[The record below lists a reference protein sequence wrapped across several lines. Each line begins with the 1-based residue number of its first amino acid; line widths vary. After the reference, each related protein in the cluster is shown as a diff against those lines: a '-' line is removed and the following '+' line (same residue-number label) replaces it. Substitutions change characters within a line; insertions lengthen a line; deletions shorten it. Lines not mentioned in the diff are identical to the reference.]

1 MGGDR
6 CVLRILRKYKISL
19 LLLVLLGVS
28 LVWWN
33 QSRGFDNSAM
43 DGIPVYADVDE
54 SSILESDSV
63 NSKLEA
69 SYLSYYEEKQQDGAK
84 DSSDFTLAIPSADYK
99 AISSE
104 GTEVMTDLG
113 GKPGKVLALK
123 AEDSWVE
130 YKFTVPADG
139 LYQMGMEYYALPGK
153 RSSIIRSVKIDGEY
167 LFSQV
172 KKMEFQRMWKE
183 SAEPWLDNQGNEFN
197 PKREE
202 VTGWQY
208 REFRD
213 AEARTADPF
222 RFYLSKGEHTVKL
235 EAIREPA
242 ALSELR
248 IFSPEPLPTYAEVKQ
263 EYENKGYKPVQNQV
277 IKIQAEESSLRS
289 DPTLKRIED
298 REPLTEPFN
307 KDAIVL
313 NSFGGV
319 GWRTGGQ
326 WAEWDFEI
334 PESGLYNIAIRY
346 GQWFLNGI
354 PVERRIM
361 IDGEVPFQELNALK
375 FPYKAEWQV
384 NKLGNEDGEYFFYLE
399 QGKHTLRMEVQVS
412 GVGGMIEAV
421 LNTTH
426 KMSLLGREITQV
438 TGTNPDPNGDWQ
450 LEQNIPNL
458 VPRLH
463 LMARTLDDAVQ
474 DMYAFGVADGS
485 SELSTLYEAR
495 DRFLEMAKDTSSI
508 PGRLQQF
515 TDLQSSLGLWV
526 NGLMKQSIVMDYIE
540 VKSEDQPW
548 PKDAAPW
555 YTRVGTMTYDF
566 FSSFTKD
573 YSGIG
578 NTYKNEKVLDV
589 WISRGRDWAEIIKQM
604 VDEDFTPNT
613 GIKVNVNIIP
623 TLAADQ
629 KQILLL
635 ANTAGLAPDVAL
647 GVEGEVPIDFAV
659 RNSLVNLNEFSDYQE
674 VAERFRAGALI
685 PYKYDNGDFALP
697 ENQNFT
703 MLFYR
708 KDIMAQL
715 GISEKDIPNTW
726 QEVMELIPVLQQNGM
741 DFYYPHAPNNPSLA
755 INEFAPFLFQYG
767 GDFYKNNGMLS
778 DLDSPEAL
786 TAMKMWTGLFT
797 NYKLQKQADFYNRFR
812 SGEMP
817 IGVAD
822 YSTYILLSTAAPEL
836 TGWWGMKPMPGIEQ
850 ADGQI
855 NRSTGGLAQTGIIF
869 KDTDMKEES
878 WEFLKWWT
886 SADAQENFG
895 SELESLLGVEAR
907 WNTANVEALK
917 RLPWQQDDIDA
928 IMEQWEWFKE
938 REVVLGGYYTT
949 RHIANIWNEIVLN
962 GKFPREAMEQGV
974 REINKEL
981 SKKREEFGIET
992 SQTSSAKEKEV
1003 RNE

>member
-1 MGGDR
+1 MGGDKR
-6 CVLRILRKYKISL
+6 VLRMLRKYKVSL
-19 LLLVLLGVS
+19 FIVAFLAVS

-33 QSRGFDNSAM
+33 QTRGFDNTAM
-43 DGIPVYADVDE
+43 AGIPVYEGVDE
-54 SSILESDSV
+54 SSVLESDSV
-63 NSKLEA
+63 NSKLEP
-69 SYLSYYEEKQQDGAK
+69 SYLSYYAAQEKAGAT
-84 DSSDFTLAIPSADYK
+84 DAAEFALSLPAAEYSAV
-99 AISSE
+99 SGE
-104 GTEVMTDLG
+104 GTELLSGLG
-113 GKPGKVLALK
+113 GKAGQALAMNV
-123 AEDSWVE
+123 EDSWVE
-130 YKFTVPADG
+130 YTFSVPADG
-139 LYQMGMEYYALPGK
+139 FYQMGMEYYNLPGK
-153 RSSIIRSVKIDGEY
+153 RSSIIRSLKVDGEY

-172 KKMEFQRMWKE
+172 KKMEFQRMWQE
-183 SAEPWLDNQGNEFN
+183 GAELWKDNQGNEFN

-202 VTGWQY
+202 VAGWQY

-213 AEARTADPF
+213 AEARTGEPF
-222 RFYLSKGEHTVKL
+222 RFYLTEGKHTLRL

-248 IFSPEPLPTYAEVKQ
+248 IFSPQTLPTYAEVKQ
-263 EYENKGYKPVQNQV
+263 EYADKGYQPVQDQV
-277 IKIQAEESSLRS
+277 IKIQAETSTLRS

-298 REPLTEPFN
+298 REPLTEPFD

-326 WAEWDFEI
+326 WAQWEFDV
-334 PESGLYNIAIRY
+334 PESGLYNIGIRY

-354 PVERRIM
+354 PVQRRVM
-361 IDGEVPFQELNALK
+361 IDGEVPFQEMNALK

-384 NKLGNEDGEYFFYLE
+384 NKLGNEDGAYLFYLE

-412 GVGGMIEAV
+412 GVGRVIESV
-421 LNTTH
+421 LDTTH
-426 KMSLLGREITQV
+426 KMSLLSREITQV
-438 TGTNPDPNGDWQ
+438 TGTNPDPNGDWK
-450 LEQNIPNL
+450 LEQNITNL

-474 DMYAFGVADGS
+474 AMYGFGVEEGS

-495 DRFLEMAKDTSSI
+495 DRFLEMAEDTASI
-508 PGRLQQF
+508 PARLTQF

-526 NGLMKQSIVMDYIE
+526 NGLMKQSIVMDYIV
-540 VKSEDQPW
+540 VKSEDQAW

-555 YTRVGTMTYDF
+555 YTRAGTMSYDF
-566 FSSFTKD
+566 LSSFTKD

-578 NTYKNEKVLDV
+578 NTYKDDKVLDV

-604 VDEDFTPNT
+604 VDEDFTPST
-613 GIKVNVNIIP
+613 GIRVNVNVIP

-635 ANTAGLAPDVAL
+635 ASTAGLAPDVAL

-659 RNSLVNLNEFSDYQE
+659 RNSLVDLNEFADYKE
-674 VAERFRAGALI
+674 VAGRFREGALI
-685 PYKYDNGDFALP
+685 PYKYNNGDFALP
-697 ENQNFT
+697 ENQNFS

-708 KDIMAQL
+708 KDIMEQL
-715 GISEKDIPNTW
+715 GIKEEDIPDTW

-741 DFYYPHAPNNPSLA
+741 DFYYPHAPNNTSLA
-755 INEFAPFLFQYG
+755 INEFAPFLFQFG
-767 GDFYKNNGMLS
+767 GDFYKNNGTQS
-778 DLDSPEAL
+778 GLDSPEAL
-786 TAMKMWTGLFT
+786 AAMKMWTGLFT

-850 ADGQI
+850 EDGRI
-855 NRSTGGLAQTGIIF
+855 NRSTGGLAQTGMIF
-869 KDTDMKEES
+869 KDSEMKQES

-886 SADAQENFG
+886 SADAQESFG

-907 WNTANVEALK
+907 WNTANIEALK

-928 IMEQWEWFKE
+928 ILEQWDWFKE

-949 RHIANIWNEIVLN
+949 RYIANIWNEIVLN

-981 SKKREEFGIET
+981 NKKREEFGLELPAA
-992 SQTSSAKEKEV
+992 SADSGEGGQK
-1003 RNE
+1003 

>member
-1 MGGDR
+1 M
-6 CVLRILRKYKISL
+6 LRMLRKYKVS
-19 LLLVLLGVS
+19 LLVLALLAIS

-33 QSRGFDNSAM
+33 QSRGFDNTAM
-43 DGIPVYADVDE
+43 AGIPVYADVDE
-54 SSILESDSV
+54 SSVLESDSLS
-63 NSKLEA
+63 SKLEP
-69 SYLSYYEEKQQDGAK
+69 SYSSYYAEQQKSGAA
-84 DSSDFTLAIPSADYK
+84 DAADFDLRLPAAEYSAV
-99 AISSE
+99 SSE
-104 GTEVMTDLG
+104 GTELLSDLG
-113 GKPGKVLALK
+113 GKTEKVLAMN

-130 YKFTVPADG
+130 YTFSVPSDG
-139 LYQMGMEYYALPGK
+139 FYQMGMEYYNLPGK
-153 RSSIIRSVKIDGEY
+153 RSSIIRSLKVDGEY

-172 KKMEFQRMWKE
+172 KRMEFQRMWKE
-183 SAEPWLDNQGNEFN
+183 SAEPWRDNQGNEFN

-202 VTGWQY
+202 VASWQY

-222 RFYLSKGEHTVKL
+222 RFHLSAGEHTLRL

-248 IFSPEPLPTYAEVKQ
+248 IVSPQTLPSYAEVKQ
-263 EYENKGYKPVQNQV
+263 EYAARGYQPVQDRIV
-277 IKIQAEESSLRS
+277 KIQAETSSLRS

-298 REPLTEPFN
+298 REPLTEPFD

-326 WAEWDFEI
+326 WAEWNFEI
-334 PESGLYNIAIRY
+334 PESGLYNIGIRF

-354 PVERRIM
+354 PVERRVM
-361 IDGEVPFQELNALK
+361 IDGEVPFQEMNALR

-384 NKLGNEDGEYFFYLE
+384 NKLGNEDGAYLFYLE
-399 QGKHTLRMEVQVS
+399 QGRHTLRMEVQVS
-412 GVGGMIEAV
+412 GVGPMIESV

-426 KMSLLGREITQV
+426 KMSLLSREITQV
-438 TGTNPDPNGDWQ
+438 TGTNPDPNGDWK
-450 LEQNIPNL
+450 LEQNIINL

-474 DMYAFGVADGS
+474 AMYDFGVAEGS

-495 DRFLEMAKDTSSI
+495 DRFLEMAADTTSI
-508 PGRLQQF
+508 PARLQQF

-540 VKSEDQPW
+540 VKSEDQAW

-555 YTRVGTMTYDF
+555 YTRAGTMSYDF
-566 FSSFTKD
+566 LSSFTKD

-578 NTYKNEKVLDV
+578 NTYKDEKVLDV

-604 VDEDFTPNT
+604 IDEDFTPNS
-613 GIKVNVNIIP
+613 GIKVNVNVIP
-623 TLAADQ
+623 TLPADQ

-659 RNSLVNLNEFSDYQE
+659 RNSLVDLNDFADYKE
-674 VAERFRAGALI
+674 VAGRFREGALI

-697 ENQNFT
+697 ENQNFS

-708 KDIMAQL
+708 KDIMEQL
-715 GISEKDIPNTW
+715 GIRDEDIPDTW
-726 QEVMELIPVLQQNGM
+726 QEVMDLIPVLQQNGM
-741 DFYYPHAPNNPSLA
+741 DFYYPHAANNTSLA
-755 INEFAPFLFQYG
+755 INEFAPFLFQFG
-767 GDFYKNNGMLS
+767 GDFYKNNGTQS
-778 DLDSPEAL
+778 GLDSPEAL

-850 ADGQI
+850 EDGRI

-869 KDTDMKEES
+869 KDSDMKEES

-907 WNTANVEALK
+907 WNTANIEALK

-928 IMEQWEWFKE
+928 ILEQWDWFKE

-949 RHIANIWNEIVLN
+949 RYIANIWNEIVLN

-981 SKKREEFGIET
+981 NKKREEFGLKVPEA
-992 SQTSSAKEKEV
+992 SGAAGSGEGGQK
-1003 RNE
+1003 

>member
-1 MGGDR
+1 M
-6 CVLRILRKYKISL
+6 LRILRKYKVSL
-19 LLLVLLGVS
+19 SVLAILALL

-33 QSRGFDNSAM
+33 ESRGFDNTVMA
-43 DGIPVYADVDE
+43 GIPEYTDVDE
-54 SSILESDSV
+54 SSVLEQDSV
-63 NSKLEA
+63 NSKLEP
-69 SYLSYYEEKQQDGAK
+69 SYSSYYADRQKEGAA
-84 DSSDFTLAIPSADYK
+84 DADEFTLVVPAAGYSAV
-99 AISSE
+99 SSGGAE
-104 GTEVMTDLG
+104 LLDGLG
-113 GKPGKVLALK
+113 GKTEPVLALQT
-123 AEDSWVE
+123 EDSWVE
-130 YKFTVPADG
+130 YQITVPADG
-139 LYQMGMEYYALPGK
+139 FYQMGMEYYALPGK
-153 RSSIIRSVKIDGEY
+153 RSSIIRSLKVDGAY

-172 KKMEFQRMWKE
+172 KKMEFQRMWAE
-183 SAEPWLDNQGNEFN
+183 SGEPWRDNQGNEFN

-202 VTGWQY
+202 QSGWQY

-213 AEARTADPF
+213 AEARTGEPF
-222 RFYLSKGEHTVKL
+222 RFYLTEGEHTLRL

-242 ALSELR
+242 AVSELR
-248 IFSPEPLPTYAEVKQ
+248 IVSPQTLPTYAEVQQ
-263 EYENKGYKPVQNQV
+263 EYAAKGYKPVQNQN
-277 IKIQAEESSLRS
+277 IKIQAETSTLRS

-298 REPLTEPFN
+298 REPLTEPFDKN
-307 KDAIVL
+307 AVVL

-326 WAEWDFEI
+326 WAEWSLEV
-334 PESGLYNIAIRY
+334 PESGLYNIGIRF

-361 IDGEVPFQELNALK
+361 IDGEVPFQEMNAVK
-375 FPYKAEWQV
+375 FPYQAEWQM
-384 NKLGNEDGEYFFYLE
+384 NRLGNEDGAYDFYLE
-399 QGKHTLRMEVQVS
+399 KGKHTLRMEVQVS
-412 GVGGMIEAV
+412 GVGPMIEAV
-421 LNTTH
+421 LNTTQ
-426 KMSLLGREITQV
+426 KMSLLSREITQV
-438 TGTNPDPNGDWQ
+438 TGTNPDPNGDWK
-450 LEQNIPNL
+450 LEQNIANL

-474 DMYAFGVADGS
+474 AMYAFGVEQGS

-495 DRFLEMAKDTSSI
+495 DRFLEMAEDTSSI

-515 TDLQSSLGLWV
+515 TDLQSSLGTWV
-526 NGLMKQSIVMDYIE
+526 NGLMKQSIVMDYIV
-540 VKSEDQPW
+540 VKSEDQAW
-548 PKDAAPW
+548 PQAAAPW
-555 YTRVGTMTYDF
+555 YTRFGTMTYDF
-566 FSSFTKD
+566 ATSFTKD

-578 NTYKNEKVLDV
+578 NTYKDEKVLEV

-604 VDEDFTPNT
+604 IDEDFTPET
-613 GIKVNVNIIP
+613 GIKVNVNVIP
-623 TLAADQ
+623 TVAADQ

-635 ANTAGLAPDVAL
+635 ASTAGLAPDVAL

-659 RNSLVNLNEFSDYQE
+659 RNSLVNLNTFPDYGE
-674 VAERFRAGALI
+674 VAGRFREGALI
-685 PYKYDNGDFALP
+685 PYKYNDGDYALP
-697 ENQNFT
+697 ENQNFS

-708 KDIMAQL
+708 KDIMEQL
-715 GISEKDIPNTW
+715 GISEDDIPDTW
-726 QEVMELIPVLQQNGM
+726 QEVMELIPLLQQNGM

-767 GDFYKNNGMLS
+767 GDFYKNNGTES
-778 DLDSPEAL
+778 ALDSPEAL
-786 TAMKMWTGLFT
+786 TAMKTWTGLFT

-850 ADGQI
+850 ADGRI
-855 NRSTGGLAQTGIIF
+855 NRSTGGLAQTAMIF
-869 KDTDMKEES
+869 SDSQMQEES

-907 WNTANVEALK
+907 WNTANIEALK
-917 RLPWQQDDIDA
+917 RLPWQQQDIDA
-928 IMEQWEWFKE
+928 ILEQWEWFKE

-949 RHIANIWNEIVLN
+949 RYIANIWNEIVLN
-962 GKFPREAMEQGV
+962 GRYPREAMEQGV

-981 SKKREEFGIET
+981 NKKREEFGLDVPKASGVTGGGE
-992 SQTSSAKEKEV
+992 QK
-1003 RNE
+1003 

>member
-1 MGGDR
+1 M
-6 CVLRILRKYKISL
+6 LRILRKYKVSL
-19 LLLVLLGVS
+19 LILVLAAIS

-33 QSRGFDNSAM
+33 ESRGFDTAAM
-43 DGIPVYADVDE
+43 AGIPEYTDIDE
-54 SSILESDSV
+54 SSVLELDSV
-63 NSKLEA
+63 NSKLEP
-69 SYLSYYEEKQQDGAK
+69 SYSSYYEARVQEGAA
-84 DSSDFTLAIPSADYK
+84 DAADFALTLPAADFSAVSP
-99 AISSE
+99 A
-104 GTEVMTDLG
+104 GTEVMNGLG
-113 GKPGKVLALK
+113 DKTEPALALNNEESW
-123 AEDSWVE
+123 AE
-130 YKFTVPADG
+130 YRFTVPADG
-139 LYQMGMEYYALPGK
+139 FYQMGMEYYALPGK
-153 RSSIIRSVKIDGEY
+153 RSSIIRSLKVDGEY

-172 KKMEFQRMWKE
+172 KKMEFQRMWQE
-183 SAEPWLDNQGNEFN
+183 SGEPWRDNQGNEFN

-202 VTGWQY
+202 VSGWQY

-213 AEARTADPF
+213 AEARTGEPF
-222 RFYLSKGEHTVKL
+222 RFYLTKGEHTLRL

-242 ALSELR
+242 AIREIR
-248 IFSPEPLPTYAEVKQ
+248 VFSPQTLPTYAELQ
-263 EYENKGYKPVQNQV
+263 QQYETLGYKPVQDQS
-277 IKIQAEESSLRS
+277 IKIQAETATLRS

-298 REPLTEPFN
+298 REPLTEPFDKN
-307 KDAIVL
+307 AIVL

-326 WAEWDFEI
+326 WSEWSFEV
-334 PESGLYNIAIRY
+334 PESGLYNIGIRY

-354 PVERRIM
+354 PVERRLM
-361 IDGEVPFQELNALK
+361 IDGEVPFQEMNALK

-384 NKLGNEDGEYFFYLE
+384 NKLGNEEGAYYFYLE
-399 QGKHTLRMEVQVS
+399 KGKHTLRMEVQVS
-412 GVGGMIEAV
+412 SVGPLIESV
-421 LNTTH
+421 LNTTQ
-426 KMSLLGREITQV
+426 KMSLLAREITQV
-438 TGTNPDPNGDWQ
+438 TGTNPDPNGDWK
-450 LEQNIPNL
+450 LEQNITNL

-463 LMARTLDDAVQ
+463 IMARTLDEVVQ
-474 DMYAFGVADGS
+474 GMYDFGVEQGS

-495 DRFLEMAKDTSSI
+495 DRFLEMAENTSSI
-508 PGRLQQF
+508 PARLTQF
-515 TDLQSSLGLWV
+515 TDLQSSLGIWV

-540 VKSEDQPW
+540 VKSEDRPW
-548 PKDAAPW
+548 PKAAAPW
-555 YTRVGTMTYDF
+555 YTRVGTMSYDF

-578 NTYKNEKVLDV
+578 NTYEDDKVLDV

-613 GIKVNVNIIP
+613 GIKVNVNVIP
-623 TLAADQ
+623 TVAADQ

-635 ANTAGLAPDVAL
+635 ASTAGLAPDVAL

-659 RNSLVNLNEFSDYQE
+659 RNSLVNLNQFTDYTE
-674 VAERFRAGALI
+674 VAGRFREGALI
-685 PYKYDNGDFALP
+685 PYKYGGGDYALP
-697 ENQNFT
+697 ENQNFS

-708 KDIMAQL
+708 KDIMEQL
-715 GISEKDIPNTW
+715 GISEDDIPDTW
-726 QEVMELIPVLQQNGM
+726 EEVMQLIPVLQQNGM

-767 GDFYKNNGMLS
+767 GDFYKNNGTQS

-786 TAMKMWTGLFT
+786 TAMKTWTGLFT

-850 ADGQI
+850 DDGRI
-855 NRSTGGLAQTGIIF
+855 NRSTGGLAQTAMIF
-869 KDTDMKEES
+869 KDSDMQQES

-886 SADAQENFG
+886 GADAQENFG

-907 WNTANVEALK
+907 WNTANIEALQ
-917 RLPWQQDDIDA
+917 RLPWQQNDIDA
-928 IMEQWEWFKE
+928 ILEQWDWFKE

-949 RHIANIWNEIVLN
+949 RYIANIWNEIVLN
-962 GKFPREAMEQGV
+962 GKYPREAMEQGV

-981 SKKREEFGIET
+981 NKKREEFGLDITGT
-992 SQTSSAKEKEV
+992 SGGSGEGGQE
-1003 RNE
+1003 